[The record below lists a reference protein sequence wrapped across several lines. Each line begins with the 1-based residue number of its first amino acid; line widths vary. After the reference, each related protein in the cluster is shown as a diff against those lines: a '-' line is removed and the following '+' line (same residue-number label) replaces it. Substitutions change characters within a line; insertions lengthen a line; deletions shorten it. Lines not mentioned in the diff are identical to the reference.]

1 MEVLLENSR
10 ERFSSMDSCD
20 ANNNNNN
27 NNNAINMNHQ
37 NKQRPFNHRR
47 SSSVTSIGSYES
59 NGNSRSRKTSV
70 VQIKMRDETSDYHSE
85 DEVFDNADHDDFRKT
100 VKQLFMLFINIDIYI
115 PEILLSVEVLSMR
128 ISLFFME

>member
-27 NNNAINMNHQ
+27 TINMNQQ

-47 SSSVTSIGSYES
+47 SSSVTSIGSYDS
-59 NGNSRSRKTSV
+59 NNSRSRKTSV
-70 VQIKMRDETSDYHSE
+70 VQIKMRDETSDYHSD
-85 DEVFDNADHDDFRKT
+85 DEVFDSSTEHASTDDFRKT
-100 VKQLFMLFINIDIYI
+100 VNHHNLF
-115 PEILLSVEVLSMR
+115 
-128 ISLFFME
+128 